1 MQLIRPATV
10 AQGLLL
16 GAMFGLS
23 AAAWSHVPNRLAVH
37 WNLAGDADRYAGKW
51 EGLLALPLVALGLS
65 LLLAF
70 LPRLDPG
77 RANYASF
84 GSAYTVIRMAT
95 LTMLAA
101 IHGLV
106 VAVALGRE
114 PRISL
119 VVPVLTGCLLVV
131 LGSVMG
137 KIRPNWFVGL
147 RTPWTLSSKRS
158 WTRTHRLGG
167 WLFVLLGATFVLS
180 GFATSD
186 IAHLIPLL
194 LSVAGVVALV
204 VYSYLEWRHDPD
216 RLSPVGTMP
225 AEKR

>member
-10 AQGLLL
+10 AQGLML
-16 GAMFGLS
+16 GLPAV
-23 AAAWSHVPNRLAVH
+23 AWSHVPDRLAVH
-37 WNLAGDADRYAGKW
+37 WNLAGDADRYAGTW

-70 LPRLDPG
+70 LTRLDPG
-77 RANYASF
+77 RANYERF
-84 GSAYTVIRMAT
+84 GAAYTVIRIAMLA
-95 LTMLAA
+95 MLAA
-101 IHGLV
+101 IHGMV
-106 VAVALGRE
+106 IADALGRE
-114 PRISL
+114 PRVSL
-119 VVPVLTGCLLVV
+119 VVPALTGCLLVV

-137 KIRPNWFVGL
+137 KTRPNWFAGL

-167 WLFVLLGATFVLS
+167 WLFVLLGTTFVLS

-186 IAHLIPLL
+186 TDHLIPLL
-194 LSVAGVVALV
+194 LSVAGVLALV

-216 RLSPVGTMP
+216 RLSPIGAVP